1 MELTEIDVGSGYRDS
16 QVYKDIVGLVLRE
29 ARDVGEDDERVR
41 R

>member
-1 MELTEIDVGSGYRDS
+1 MELTEIDVGSGYREG
-16 QVYKDIVGLVLRE
+16 QVYIDVVGLVLRE